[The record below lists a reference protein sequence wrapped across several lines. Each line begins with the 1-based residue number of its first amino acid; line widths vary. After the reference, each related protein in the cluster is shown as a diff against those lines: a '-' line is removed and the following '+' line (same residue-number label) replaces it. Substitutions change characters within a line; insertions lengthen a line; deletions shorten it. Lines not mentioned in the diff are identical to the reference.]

1 MNPFI
6 RWAISAVL
14 KWAYS
19 LTSEDF
25 AAAFSYV
32 RQAQEKLQGSA
43 DKKKWVTEQ
52 LGAFLGARGT
62 GRAINFLIELAVARL
77 GASGK

>member
-1 MNPFI
+1 MNVLV
-6 RWAISAVL
+6 RLAINQIL

-19 LTSEDF
+19 LTSADF
-25 AAAFSYV
+25 AAAWKFV
-32 RQAQEKLQGSA
+32 LQAQQKFSVST

-52 LGAFLGARGT
+52 LGAVLGSRAS

-77 GASGK
+77 NNAK